1 MGNRL
6 RPQLRY
12 VGVTLLILQ
21 GFVVN
26 SASAVC
32 YSTPRAAFDAVL
44 TSSPS
49 SPAPASRGYRVTKIQ
64 SDPVL
69 GQRWAMIVSC
79 GHPEW
84 PAVALPANGA
94 TLITTLQE
102 RDHSLTESVKTAPVV
117 HAGDI
122 VRLWRQE
129 SLLRMEVAGVSEES
143 GDLGSTIRVRLLR
156 GNTDGQSTPEQF
168 SGVIRGP
175 LNVEI
180 LP

>member
-1 MGNRL
+1 
-6 RPQLRY
+6 
-12 VGVTLLILQ
+12 
-21 GFVVN
+21 
-26 SASAVC
+26 
-32 YSTPRAAFDAVL
+32 
-44 TSSPS
+44 
-49 SPAPASRGYRVTKIQ
+49 
-64 SDPVL
+64 
-69 GQRWAMIVSC
+69 MIVSC

-84 PAVALPANGA
+84 PAIALPANGA

-102 RDHSLTESVKTAPVV
+102 RDPSLTESVKTAPVV

-156 GNTDGQSTPEQF
+156 GNTDDQSTSEQF